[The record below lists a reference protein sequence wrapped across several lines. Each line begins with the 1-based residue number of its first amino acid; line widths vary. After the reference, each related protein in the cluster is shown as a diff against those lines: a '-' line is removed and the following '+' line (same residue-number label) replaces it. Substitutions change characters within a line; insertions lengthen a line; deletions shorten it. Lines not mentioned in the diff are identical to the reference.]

1 MPLQRKLFQRYW
13 TESSHED
20 GSNHLTENS
29 KPMRQASNLSRAS
42 NASRLLIATLPL
54 LLTVA
59 CSVNRRPNDGAP
71 SFGRPLESGVASWY
85 GPGFHGRRT
94 ANGERYNMDDL
105 TAAHPTLPFG
115 TRLMVRNI
123 RTGQS
128 VIVRVN
134 DRGPFAKSRI
144 LDLSRAAAR
153 KVGVYGPGTA
163 RVEIYPAPRAGRRPD
178 EMTTAAPVAVFAGFA
193 GVTPDQGPPP
203 RYTVQVGAFGDT
215 GRAVELHREISRIYP
230 EVFVHSDGTW
240 NRVQVG
246 LFTDRDQAEAL
257 RRELAVMGM
266 SSVVVATR

>member
-1 MPLQRKLFQRYW
+1 
-13 TESSHED
+13 
-20 GSNHLTENS
+20 
-29 KPMRQASNLSRAS
+29 MRQANNLSRAS

-71 SFGRPLESGVASWY
+71 GFGRPLESGVASWY
-85 GPGFHGRRT
+85 GPGFQGRRT
-94 ANGERYNMDDL
+94 ASGERYNMYDL

-115 TRLMVRNI
+115 TRLAVRNVS
-123 RTGQS
+123 TGKT
-128 VIVRVN
+128 VVVRVN
-134 DRGPFAKSRI
+134 DRGPYKKSRI
-144 LDLSRAAAR
+144 LDLSYAAAR
-153 KVGVYGPGTA
+153 EVGVFGPGTA
-163 RVEIYPAPRAGRRPD
+163 YVELYPAPAGRD
-178 EMTTAAPVAVFAGFA
+178 EPAAPVAVFADFTGLA
-193 GVTPDQGPPP
+193 LDDGPPP
-203 RYTVQVGAFGDT
+203 HYTVQVGAFSDAGK
-215 GRAVELHREISRIYP
+215 AVELHRQISRMYP